1 MAFCTN
7 CGTEMA
13 GAAFCPQCGLRA
25 GTNGGAGA
33 AAPPAQVAGMT
44 DNVAGALCYLLG
56 LITGVLF
63 LVLAPYSQNRA
74 VRFHAWQSILLNI
87 TWIVV
92 WIVLSILSFL
102 MSVFSLLLIPVFLVL
117 PLAGLGLW
125 LWIMWSVYS
134 NKVVRLPVLADIADK
149 QAGA

>member
-25 GTNGGAGA
+25 GTTGAS
-33 AAPPAQVAGMT
+33 APPAQVAGMT

-87 TWIVV
+87 AWIVV

-102 MSVFSLLLIPVFLVL
+102 MSVFSLILVPVFLVL